1 MQCTSCHNKSALVS
15 SLADAP
21 VVTLRLTTTITC
33 TLGHVTR
40 VPVSRA
46 ANTGIF
52 RPNKYLRW
60 SFLITPDLG
69 HTRRHVQSGGAT
81 QTLAP
86 MIQCYPMLSNA
97 GRCGQCGQ
105 CVQCGHDPA
114 AVCHMSTVHSHLSVQ
129 ISGCKY
135 PLIAGTSGPTRGS
148 QLRSKIV

>member
-15 SLADAP
+15 SLDDAP
-21 VVTLRLTTTITC
+21 VVTLVLTTTITC

-69 HTRRHVQSGGAT
+69 HTCHVYTVWRRYSDPHSHD
-81 QTLAP
+81 
-86 MIQCYPMLSNA
+86 PMLSNA
-97 GRCGQCGQ
+97 RCGQYVQ
-105 CVQCGHDPA
+105 CRQCGHDPA

-135 PLIAGTSGPTRGS
+135 PLTAGTSDPTRGS

>member
-15 SLADAP
+15 SPADAP
-21 VVTLRLTTTITC
+21 AVTLRLTTTITC

-69 HTRRHVQSGGAT
+69 HTGRHVYTVWRRYSD
-81 QTLAP
+81 P
-86 MIQCYPMLSNA
+86 RSHDPMLSNVIQ
-97 GRCGQCGQ
+97 RWKMWP
-105 CVQCGHDPA
+105 V
-114 AVCHMSTVHSHLSVQ
+114 
-129 ISGCKY
+129 
-135 PLIAGTSGPTRGS
+135 
-148 QLRSKIV
+148 

>member
-15 SLADAP
+15 SPADAP
-21 VVTLRLTTTITC
+21 AVTLRLTTTITC

-69 HTRRHVQSGGAT
+69 HTRPHVS
-81 QTLAP
+81 
-86 MIQCYPMLSNA
+86 
-97 GRCGQCGQ
+97 R
-105 CVQCGHDPA
+105 
-114 AVCHMSTVHSHLSVQ
+114 VHSLAA
-129 ISGCKY
+129 
-135 PLIAGTSGPTRGS
+135 L
-148 QLRSKIV
+148 LRPSLP